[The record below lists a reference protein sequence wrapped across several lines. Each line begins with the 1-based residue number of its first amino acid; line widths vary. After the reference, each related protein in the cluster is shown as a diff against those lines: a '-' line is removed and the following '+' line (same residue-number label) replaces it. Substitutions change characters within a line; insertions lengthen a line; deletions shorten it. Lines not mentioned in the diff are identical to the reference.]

1 MTITE
6 NQLRDIV
13 RNVLE
18 EAISRSDSRL
28 ANRFIRQDK
37 GAGYTARQ
45 AGPGNVFDMVKRS
58 LGGRI
63 DSNGQMDILRSANE
77 IYPLIQKYNAEIKK
91 LTTVYNYLNAR
102 KDGNYVPKSRIA
114 RKPMS
119 ADQKARMLASRAAN
133 AQQRAAINAQYGDI
147 DAPSYTTRFN
157 GSIDPTT
164 YNAAR
169 SRMGGYRN
177 DVASKGNQTWF
188 AESLFNFGN
197 QNDEIEQIC
206 QTYKTMKPEQM
217 AAAAEKVGARL
228 QEYKATVAK
237 LQGMLDKWQ
246 SSGKL
251 IDRNAEARAKR
262 DAELKNVG
270 KQGVYRPAAN
280 LEESINNI
288 VSNVLRKYLK

>member
-1 MTITE
+1 M
-6 NQLRDIV
+6 V
-13 RNVLE
+13 R
-18 EAISRSDSRL
+18 
-28 ANRFIRQDK
+28 K
-37 GAGYTARQ
+37 
-45 AGPGNVFDMVKRS
+45 S
-58 LGGRI
+58 LGGRR

-102 KDGNYVPKSRIA
+102 KDGNYTPRTRTA
-114 RKPMS
+114 RTPMS
-119 ADQKARMLASRAAN
+119 ADQKDRMLASRAAN

-147 DAPSYTTRFN
+147 DAPSYTTQFN
-157 GSIDPTT
+157 GSIDPAK

-169 SRMGGYRN
+169 NRMTGYRN
-177 DVASKGNQTWF
+177 DVAKKGNQTWF
-188 AESLFNFGN
+188 AESLFNLGN
-197 QNDEIEQIC
+197 QNDEVEQIC
-206 QTYKTMKPEQM
+206 QTYRKIPVQQM

>member
-18 EAISRSDSRL
+18 EAISRADSRL

-37 GAGYTARQ
+37 GVGYTARQ
-45 AGPGNVFDMVKRS
+45 AGPGNVFDMVRKS
-58 LGGRI
+58 LGGRR

-77 IYPLIQKYNAEIKK
+77 IYSLIQKYNAEIKK

-102 KDGNYVPKSRIA
+102 KDGNYTPRTRTA
-114 RKPMS
+114 RTPMS

-147 DAPSYTTRFN
+147 DTPSYTTQFN
-157 GSIDPTT
+157 GSIDPAK

-169 SRMGGYRN
+169 NRMTGYRN

>member
-18 EAISRSDSRL
+18 EAISRADSRL

-37 GAGYTARQ
+37 GVGYTARQ
-45 AGPGNVFDMVKRS
+45 AGPGNVFDMVRKS
-58 LGGRI
+58 LGGRR

-77 IYPLIQKYNAEIKK
+77 IYSLIQKYNAEIKK

-102 KDGNYVPKSRIA
+102 KDGNYTPRTRTA
-114 RKPMS
+114 RTPMS

-147 DAPSYTTRFN
+147 DAPSYTTQFN
-157 GSIDPTT
+157 GSIDPAK

-169 SRMGGYRN
+169 NRMTGYRN
-177 DVASKGNQTWF
+177 DVAKKGNQTWF
-188 AESLFNFGN
+188 AESLFNLGN
-197 QNDEIEQIC
+197 QNDEVEQIC
-206 QTYKTMKPEQM
+206 QTYRKIPVQQM

>member
-18 EAISRSDSRL
+18 EAISRADSRL

-37 GAGYTARQ
+37 GVGYTARQ
-45 AGPGNVFDMVKRS
+45 AGPGNVFDMVRKS
-58 LGGRI
+58 LGGRR

-102 KDGNYVPKSRIA
+102 KDGNYTPRTRTA
-114 RKPMS
+114 RTPMS

-147 DAPSYTTRFN
+147 DAPSYTTQFN
-157 GSIDPTT
+157 GSIDPAK

-169 SRMGGYRN
+169 NRMTGYRN
-177 DVASKGNQTWF
+177 DVAKKGNQTWF

-197 QNDEIEQIC
+197 KNDEVEQIC
-206 QTYKTMKPEQM
+206 QTYRKIPVQQM

-251 IDRNAEARAKR
+251 IDKNAEARAKR